1 MHVLQL
7 EAATAAAVIQINLN
21 PMAPTQLF
29 TLCNTG
35 SCDCTLLCAHLQFAV
50 DTYANEMEVLLK
62 SSKEEVV
69 QALRRGSSCFA
80 R

>member
-1 MHVLQL
+1 ML
-7 EAATAAAVIQINLN
+7 
-21 PMAPTQLF
+21 PF
-29 TLCNTG
+29 C
-35 SCDCTLLCAHLQFAV
+35 LQFAV
-50 DTYANEMEVLLK
+50 EEYAAEMEVLLQ